1 AGAPGVGASGEGS
14 PNGGASGENAGQ
26 GAASGN
32 EVLTEAVQLSWDG
45 SSFASS
51 TLENFFGAPVSV
63 PGDSATRTLLV
74 RNDGPA
80 DATLRATIVNVNLL
94 GPGAAGVHHHA
105 GHQAPDDS
113 GLYVG
118 AGPQGNFYDDLHLSW

>member
-1 AGAPGVGASGEGS
+1 QSIRRRTMSAVAAAVLAAGFCGVLAAPAAGAPGVGASGEGS

-74 RNDGPA
+74 RND
-80 DATLRATIVNVNLL
+80 
-94 GPGAAGVHHHA
+94 
-105 GHQAPDDS
+105 
-113 GLYVG
+113 
-118 AGPQGNFYDDLHLSW
+118 